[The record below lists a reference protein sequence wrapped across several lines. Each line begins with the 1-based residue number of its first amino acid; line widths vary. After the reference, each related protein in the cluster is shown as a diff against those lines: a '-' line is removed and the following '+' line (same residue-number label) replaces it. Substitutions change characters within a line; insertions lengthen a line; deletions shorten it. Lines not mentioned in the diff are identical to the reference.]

1 MVTVPAGSPVG
12 SLTSLRV
19 KRVMSTSSSKP
30 PGVELFGSA
39 SGGRKV
45 CGLGGGAA
53 PGRLNGKLNRDW
65 AAASVL
71 AIAMPARLI
80 RMRLRAPSII
90 FPAPTAAHRVSRKLS
105 RIGGFVKR
113 RHRPNAPLPSA
124 SARRN
129 NPFGGS
135 GGTTM
140 TLRLHTA
147 ILTAILGFSSAA
159 GAQQANPLDVI
170 PDKMPFN
177 IPYGAPISLTRA
189 QAAIAAATAEA
200 EKHGWALNVA
210 VVDSGANLVAF
221 GRMDGAQL
229 GSIAVSEHKARTAAK
244 FRRPTKAF
252 EEAIQKGNN
261 YALTIDDVMG
271 SRGGIPL
278 VEDGK
283 LIGAIGCSGG
293 AGSQDEV
300 ACTAGA
306 ATINK

>member
-1 MVTVPAGSPVG
+1 
-12 SLTSLRV
+12 
-19 KRVMSTSSSKP
+19 
-30 PGVELFGSA
+30 
-39 SGGRKV
+39 
-45 CGLGGGAA
+45 
-53 PGRLNGKLNRDW
+53 
-65 AAASVL
+65 
-71 AIAMPARLI
+71 
-80 RMRLRAPSII
+80 
-90 FPAPTAAHRVSRKLS
+90 
-105 RIGGFVKR
+105 
-113 RHRPNAPLPSA
+113 
-124 SARRN
+124 
-129 NPFGGS
+129 
-135 GGTTM
+135 M

-147 ILTAILGFSSAA
+147 TLTAILGFSSAA

-229 GSIAVSEHKARTAAK
+229 GSIAISEHKARASVK

-252 EEAIQKGNN
+252 EEGIQKND
-261 YALTIDDVMG
+261 YKYQLTLDDVIA

-278 VEDGK
+278 IEGGK